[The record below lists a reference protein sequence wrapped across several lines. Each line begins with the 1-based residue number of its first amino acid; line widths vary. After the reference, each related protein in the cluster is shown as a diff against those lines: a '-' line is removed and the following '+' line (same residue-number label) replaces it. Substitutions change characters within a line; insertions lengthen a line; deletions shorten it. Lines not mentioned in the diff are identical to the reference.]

1 MKKGDVSVLNQIV
14 LSIEG
19 EAVNLEKFYSAKDY
33 DNFNKSK
40 KIILD
45 LNKKFGEIIK

>member
-1 MKKGDVSVLNQIV
+1 MKKGDVSVLNQIIS
-14 LSIEG
+14 SIDG
-19 EAVNLEKFYSAKDY
+19 EVVNLEKFYSAKDY
-33 DNFNKSK
+33 DSFNKSK